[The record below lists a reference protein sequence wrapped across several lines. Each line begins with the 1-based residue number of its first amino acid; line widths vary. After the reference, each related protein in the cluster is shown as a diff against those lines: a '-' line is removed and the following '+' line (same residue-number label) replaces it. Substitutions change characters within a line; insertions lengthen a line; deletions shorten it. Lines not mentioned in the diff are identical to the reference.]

1 MVPDLAGFLTLARIF
16 DRVAAFWLFHFLP
29 MNRFLPLLLL
39 TLAAPA
45 LCADKPAK
53 KSKLPELDINAMAYA
68 GKYNWSDW
76 VEKDFPFFSSVLDA
90 RDIGEGFPKDNLTP
104 RGLILNLGHDLWACF
119 DTDLLRISCIWQG
132 KGVTPV
138 ALAPGSYH
146 IAGQKTKDGQD
157 NLPKPDGKV
166 WLANGIYPGWQ
177 VLKSPDDKP
186 SFVDPREPGPSKDE
200 VGRGPLD
207 AKVVF
212 RAIKLTS
219 SGFELMLSVGDRQVT
234 EEILV
239 KSERAKLIV
248 SHTARVSAGASSVSW
263 LPGVMDESFVE
274 YIGSQDGKDGRAQIT
289 PKPGSPP
296 WFAIPPST
304 VDSNAGMQYVLPS
317 EEKVIQKAQTG
328 LQHWPQTLA
337 TKAKLSTAKDA
348 YVVDDIPLPLDNPWK
363 RNIRLADIAFFKD
376 KPGTAAAV
384 TMDGDVWLISGLSGD
399 LQEVKW
405 KRFASGLHE
414 PMSLVIRQERPDLKI
429 QDSTSAP
436 PSGLASSPLESCI
449 YVYDR
454 SGIWKL
460 RDTNN
465 DGEAD
470 VYEMFCNRF
479 TQTAET
485 REFPNSMKLAPD
497 GSFVIS
503 KGGQEGT
510 TRGKDNGTVIRVA
523 PDGKSY
529 EVIGYGLRQPFV
541 GVHPKTGLVTASD
554 QEGNY
559 TPTTPLQIIKDHH
572 YYGFLSELQPKEQYP
587 ETIADPLTWI
597 PHPVVASAATQTW
610 LVDAKMGPINEEMI
624 LISYNKPE
632 LFRVL
637 SGSAGILAG
646 QSSTGTATLPGK
658 PQAAVV
664 PWIKDLDFPTLN
676 AAVNPADGQLYV
688 TGFQVWGT
696 TVKRISGLARIRYT
710 GEPRVLLKEITPM
723 DKGVLLSFNVP
734 LDKAVACDLANY
746 SIERWNYQRTFKYG
760 SPHLKLDGQPGQEWM
775 PPSSAYLAKDGKS
788 VFIGIPDMKAGVMQ
802 MRVGWGIKGADGG
815 PAQNN
820 AYLTP
825 YELAKFEP
833 ESRGFEN
840 VTVDLTPRKVVA
852 VAEVKPT
859 KEEGERLYQMMGC
872 IACHSTD
879 GALYGKVGPTWKG
892 LFGSERLLAK
902 GGDKCIADEAYIKES
917 IQNPSAKIVKGYEK
931 FDTGMPI
938 YAGVLTDSQ
947 IESLTLFIKSL
958 K

>member
-1 MVPDLAGFLTLARIF
+1 
-16 DRVAAFWLFHFLP
+16 

-39 TLAAPA
+39 SLATP
-45 LCADKPAK
+45 LLGADKLAK
-53 KSKLPELDINAMAYA
+53 KPKLPEVDINAMAYA

-76 VEKDFPFFSSVLDA
+76 VEKDFPFFSSALDE
-90 RDIGEGFPKDNLTP
+90 RDVGEGFPKDNLTP

-138 ALAPGSYH
+138 ALAPCSYH

-186 SFVDPREPGPSKDE
+186 SFTDPRVPAPDKEE

-207 AKVVF
+207 AKVGRF
-212 RAIKLTS
+212 KELLIKNDGPDLVYQIGEREIHETLRINLMVS
-219 SGFELMLSVGDRQVT
+219 ASGEERPMIVRSV
-234 EEILV
+234 
-239 KSERAKLIV
+239 
-248 SHTARVSAGASSVSW
+248 RVSRGDSTLAWPSVYS
-263 LPGVMDESFVE
+263 PTNIIGVNTTSHGGEV
-274 YIGSQDGKDGRAQIT
+274 INRVLKRDGIQGHVVC
-289 PKPGSPP
+289 
-296 WFAIPPST
+296 WFI
-304 VDSNAGMQYVLPS
+304 LPS
-317 EEKVIQKAQTG
+317 KTETVLTMPFPTSVDDFNISEVRRPAKKAVLKT
-328 LQHWPQTLA
+328 WPQTVT
-337 TKAKLSTAKDA
+337 TKASLSTSKGA

-363 RNIRLADIAFFKD
+363 RNVRLADIAFFKD

-384 TMDGDVWLISGLSGD
+384 TIDGDVWLISGLDGD

-405 KRFASGLHE
+405 RRFASGLHE
-414 PMSLVIRQERPDLKI
+414 PMSIVIKTEDLKTEDKRSE
-429 QDSTSAP
+429 QTSSTSN
-436 PSGLASSPLESCI
+436 SSLSSSSLVSSI

-479 TQTAET
+479 SQTAET

-497 GSFVIS
+497 GSFLIS

-529 EVIGYGLRQPFV
+529 EVIGYGLRQPFL

-587 ETIADPLTWI
+587 ETITDPLTWI

-610 LVDAKMGPINEEMI
+610 LTDAKMGAVNDEIV

-637 SGSAGILAG
+637 TSDGSSPL
-646 QSSTGTATLPGK
+646 TGK

-688 TGFQVWGT
+688 TGFQIWGT
-696 TVKRISGLARIRYT
+696 TVKRISGLARVRYT
-710 GEPRVLLKEITPM
+710 GQPRVLLKQITPM
-723 DKGVLLSFNVP
+723 DKGVLLSFNEP
-734 LDKAVACDLANY
+734 LDKAAASELANY

-775 PPSSAYLAKDGKS
+775 QPSSAYLAKDEKS

-820 AYLTP
+820 AYFTP

-833 ESRGFEN
+833 EKAGFEN
-840 VTVDLTPRKVVA
+840 VTVDLTPRKMVA
-852 VAEVKPT
+852 AAVVKPT
-859 KEEGERLYQMMGC
+859 KEEGEKIYQMMGC

-917 IQNPSAKIVKGYEK
+917 IQNPSAKIVKGYEE

-947 IESLTLFIKSL
+947 IESVTLFIKSL